1 MFTKS
6 KEMAEELFSVAK
18 RRLDEL
24 RTRPYVELASLPEA
38 SEEVFSF
45 RDKPASLCTYRV
57 TLPDSR
63 VRVFVTTSKSHLAG
77 IVHTV
82 NGDGFVIAPDGT
94 LAEVTDE
101 MRWEY
106 L

>member
-1 MFTKS
+1 
-6 KEMAEELFSVAK
+6 MAK
-18 RRLDEL
+18 QRLDQL
-24 RTRPYVELASLPEA
+24 RNRPYSELVFLPEA
-38 SEEVFSF
+38 SEEVFTF

-63 VRVFVTTSKSHLAG
+63 VRVFVTASKSHLAG
-77 IVHTV
+77 MVRTV
-82 NGDGFVIAPDGT
+82 NGDGFVLARDGT
-94 LAEVTDE
+94 LSEVTDE